1 ELAST
6 FDDIKRLR
14 FRHMLRI
21 LSSIDERDVT
31 DIKATFLIRNYYHVY
46 ETMVDQL
53 LNGLSDRQRK
63 KYNPSGK
70 WSLLGSHVRD
80 ASSLEPDTIVK
91 YNGETYIVDAKM
103 YRFGFTGN
111 PDDLPDSTSIQ
122 KQLTYGDHAKK
133 NIGGGK
139 DVRNAFI
146 LPFDKLKLPLEDW
159 QCDYLEDD
167 NLLYVGFAE
176 GDWRDSSNPNDHDK
190 IYTYLVDFNYLLNN
204 YGGSDN
210 SIINELCKDIEKRIT
225 K

>member
-1 ELAST
+1 
-6 FDDIKRLR
+6 
-14 FRHMLRI
+14 ML
-21 LSSIDERDVT
+21 
-31 DIKATFLIRNYYHVY
+31 FLKDFV
-46 ETMVDQL
+46 
-53 LNGLSDRQRK
+53 
-63 KYNPSGK
+63 
-70 WSLLGSHVRD
+70 
-80 ASSLEPDTIVK
+80 
-91 YNGETYIVDAKM
+91 
-103 YRFGFTGN
+103 FTGN
-111 PDDLPDSTSIQ
+111 PVDLPDSTSIQ

-133 NIGGGK
+133 NIEVGK

-146 LPFDKLKLPLEDW
+146 LPFDKMKHPLEDG